1 METKI
6 KICGLFRPEDIEAV
20 NEAEPD
26 FVGFVFYPKSR
37 RYVSPEKAAELR
49 RNLKPAIK
57 TVGVFVNLSVEQVCD
72 IVRLSN
78 LILFSCTGMRTVSI

>member
-37 RYVSPEKAAELR
+37 RYVSTEKAAELR
-49 RNLKPAIK
+49 RNLKQAIK
-57 TVGVFVNLSVEQVCD
+57 TLGVLICQLNRFVILFG
-72 IVRLSN
+72 LSN

>member
-26 FVGFVFYPKSR
+26 FVGFV
-37 RYVSPEKAAELR
+37 
-49 RNLKPAIK
+49 I
-57 TVGVFVNLSVEQVCD
+57 
-72 IVRLSN
+72 
-78 LILFSCTGMRTVSI
+78 